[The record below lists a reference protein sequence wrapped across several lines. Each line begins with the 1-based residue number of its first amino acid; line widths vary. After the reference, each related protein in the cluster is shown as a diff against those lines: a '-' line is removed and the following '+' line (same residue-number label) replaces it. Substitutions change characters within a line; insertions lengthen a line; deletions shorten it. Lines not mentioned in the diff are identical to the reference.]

1 MATGYVVA
9 VRRDQRA
16 AAPGDWLEQLQRI
29 DGVELLGVTAGRAQI
44 EADEQ
49 ALGRLRSELGRYLH
63 IEPVIRHRP
72 T

>member
-9 VRRDQRA
+9 VRRDQRGT
-16 AAPGDWLEQLQRI
+16 APRDWLEQLQRI
-29 DGVELLGVTAGRAQI
+29 DGVTLLGVTAGRARI
-44 EADEQ
+44 EADDQ
-49 ALGRLRSELGRYLH
+49 ALRQLQSELGRYLH

>member
-1 MATGYVVA
+1 MATRYVVA
-9 VRRDQRA
+9 VRRDQRRT
-16 AAPGDWLEQLQRI
+16 APRDWLEQLARI

-44 EADEQ
+44 EVDEQ

-72 T
+72 A